1 MKKAIW
7 TLALL
12 ALTSACKETKKEEK
26 TAETETPK
34 VEVKKEEFVAL
45 FNGTDLSGWHSYGKE
60 VVEEYWTVEDGAM
73 KFTPPEN
80 RTDNKPLDIVTNG
93 EFTNFELSID
103 WKISEGGNSG
113 IFWSVKESEKFGVP
127 YATGPEIQI
136 LDNERHP
143 DAKNGPDRMAG
154 ALYDMIPTKVEAA
167 KPAGEWNTCVIK
179 IDHNV
184 NKGIVTLNDIKISEF
199 AVHGPEWDAMVAD
212 SKFNGW
218 EGFGEFRTGKICLQ
232 DHNDIV
238 WYRNIKIKELQ

>member
-1 MKKAIW
+1 MKKTIFG
-7 TLALL
+7 LALL
-12 ALTSACKETKKEEK
+12 MILSGCKQTNKEEK
-26 TAETETPK
+26 TAEVEEKATEW
-34 VEVKKEEFVAL
+34 VLL
-45 FNGTDLSGWHSYGKE
+45 FNSTDLSGWHSYGKDSVME
-60 VVEEYWTVEDGAM
+60 HWTVENGTM
-73 KFTPPEN
+73 KFTPPTE
-80 RTDNKPLDIVTNG
+80 RSDNSPLDIVTDG
-93 EFTNFELSID
+93 EYTNFELSVD

-113 IFWSVKESEKFGVP
+113 IFWGVKENEKFGVP

-167 KPAGEWNTCVIK
+167 KPAGEWNTCVIQ
-179 IDHNV
+179 IDHNA
-184 NKGIVTLNDIKISEF
+184 NKGKVTLNDIKISEF

-218 EGFGEFRTGKICLQ
+218 DGFGEFRTGRICLQ

-238 WYRNIKIKELQ
+238 WYRNIKIKELK